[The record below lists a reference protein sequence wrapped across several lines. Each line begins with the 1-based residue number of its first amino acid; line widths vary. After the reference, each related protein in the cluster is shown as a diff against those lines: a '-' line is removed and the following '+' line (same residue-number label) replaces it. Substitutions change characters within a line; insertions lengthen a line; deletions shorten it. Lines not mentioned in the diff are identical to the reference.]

1 MRNINNVV
9 ALIPEWEFQKLNIS
23 VPRRKVGNGY
33 IINSKDLPNSVY
45 KSFSL
50 EVFKMGGLVMPM
62 SEAEDYIRGNKIPFM
77 FETPKIEEEITKDND
92 TEEYT
97 IEDPKEVSLDDIEE
111 EVIEEYIIDGD
122 TQEEELLELET
133 LEEPI
138 KEENEVLT
146 NKEEIEK

>member
-77 FETPKIEEEITKDND
+77 FETPKIEEEITKGND
-92 TEEYT
+92 
-97 IEDPKEVSLDDIEE
+97 I
-111 EVIEEYIIDGD
+111 
-122 TQEEELLELET
+122 EEELLELET

-146 NKEEIEK
+146 KEEEIEK